1 MCSVGL
7 CTAIAIAMLDAHTY
21 NRTVE
26 LLGDVQRK
34 GQPAGIPL
42 ERTNRRI
49 LQYVCR
55 LLPVTTDV
63 ITIDALNNFAK
74 VFIANLFIVT

>member
-1 MCSVGL
+1 MPLLFLLRCRFVDSSMCSVGL

-42 ERTNRRI
+42 ERTKESSL
-49 LQYVCR
+49 LQ
-55 LLPVTTDV
+55 
-63 ITIDALNNFAK
+63 
-74 VFIANLFIVT
+74 